1 MDQFNTNTYK
11 KQGVMQEFLH
21 SCFGKLLIFFII
33 ALILLII
40 AIMTVPSTDVMRAE
54 MNDNI
59 RQCLIDNDSIHGD
72 GLDETIHN
80 IGRTFTYADS
90 AAVNQEMLN
99 TFHKYNKLEI
109 YRHALFTTAYL
120 YNNLNPEGIR
130 IGLGLYNTVISMLY
144 YNDFVMSTGAVRGN
158 YNEQLIK
165 DTDVPDEYIGENPN
179 LKPYHYQGNP
189 DD

>member
-1 MDQFNTNTYK
+1 M
-11 KQGVMQEFLH
+11 
-21 SCFGKLLIFFII
+21 
-33 ALILLII
+33 
-40 AIMTVPSTDVMRAE
+40 
-54 MNDNI
+54 
-59 RQCLIDNDSIHGD
+59 
-72 GLDETIHN
+72 LD
-80 IGRTFTYADS
+80 
-90 AAVNQEMLN
+90 

-109 YRHALFTTAYL
+109 YRHVLFTTAYL

-130 IGLGLYNTVISMLY
+130 VGLGLYNTVISMLY